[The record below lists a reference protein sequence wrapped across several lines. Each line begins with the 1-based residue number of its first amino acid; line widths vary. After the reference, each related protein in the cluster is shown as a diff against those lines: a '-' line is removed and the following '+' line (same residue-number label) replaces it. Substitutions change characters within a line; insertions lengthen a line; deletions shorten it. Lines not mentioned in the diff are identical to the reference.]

1 MSRPGPSRR
10 AVLGGVLG
18 LAGSPVFA
26 AKPGFAAAPS
36 WSEDSLQAAAARKGV
51 AYGSAVNG
59 VTLRQDP
66 AYGRA
71 LAREAG
77 ILVSENA
84 MKLTYAWRAPDSL
97 DFTYAD
103 EVAAFAEANRQRL
116 RGHTLV
122 WHEGLPVWVGERLAA
137 GEGEAFLRRWIGA
150 MAGRYRGR
158 IEAWDVV
165 NEICG
170 PQDGRPDGLR
180 RTPWLAALGPAY
192 VDLAFRIQHAV
203 APDAAG
209 VWNENDLEL
218 DADWIDQRRAMVLRT
233 LEGMRRRGVPIR
245 RLGLQGHLYAKHPLN
260 QDKLRTFL
268 REVAGLGL
276 AIEVTELDVN
286 DRTYPADLNARDRAV
301 SDLVRRFLDVVLDE
315 AAVLNVLT
323 WDITNRNTWLNANP
337 ERRRPDGLLQRALPL
352 DENLARTPLWS
363 AMRRAFA
370 DAPDHRQTRDALRGA

>member
-1 MSRPGPSRR
+1 MKRSGPTRR
-10 AVLGGVLG
+10 TVVGGGLGI
-18 LAGSPVFA
+18 AGCSALVA
-26 AKPGFAAAPS
+26 TPGFAAAPS
-36 WSEDSLQAAAARKGV
+36 WSADGLQAAAARKGV

-59 VTLRQDP
+59 TTLRQDP
-66 AYGRA
+66 SYGRA

-84 MKLTYAWRAPDSL
+84 MKLTYAWRTPDNL

-103 EVAAFAEANRQRL
+103 AVAAFAEGNRQRL

-122 WHEGLPVWVGERLAA
+122 WHEGLPAWVGERLAA

-170 PQDGRPDGLR
+170 PQNGRPDGLR
-180 RTPWLAALGPAY
+180 RTPWLVALGPAY

-203 APDAAG
+203 APEAAG

-218 DADWIDQRRAMVLRT
+218 DADWIDQRRSMVLRT

-260 QDKLRTFL
+260 AEKLRRFL

-276 AIEVTELDVN
+276 AIEITEFDIN
-286 DRTYPADLNARDRAV
+286 DRTYPADLEARDRAV
-301 SDLVRRFLDVVLDE
+301 SDLARRFLDVVLDE
-315 AAVLNVLT
+315 PAVLNVLT
-323 WDITNRNTWLNANP
+323 WDITNRNTWLNVNP
-337 ERRRPDGLLQRALPL
+337 ERRRADGLLQRALPL
-352 DENLARTPLWS
+352 DEHLARTPLWT
-363 AMRRAFA
+363 AMHRAFV
-370 DAPDHRQTRDALRGA
+370 DAPDHRRARDALRHA

>member
-1 MSRPGPSRR
+1 MIPPGPTRR
-10 AVLGGVLG
+10 ALVGGAFC
-18 LAGSPVFA
+18 LAASPA
-26 AKPGFAAAPS
+26 SAAAPS
-36 WSEDSLQAAAARKGV
+36 WAADSLQAAAARTGV

-66 AYGRA
+66 AYGRV

-84 MKLTYAWRAPDSL
+84 MKLTYAWRAPGSL

-103 EVAAFAEANRQRL
+103 EVVAFAEGNRQRM

-122 WHEGLPVWVGERLAA
+122 WHEGLPAWVAARLAA

-170 PQDGRPDGLR
+170 PQDGRADGLR
-180 RTPWLAALGPAY
+180 RTPWLEVLGPGY
-192 VDLAFRIQHAV
+192 VDLAFRIQQAV
-203 APDAAG
+203 APGAAG

-245 RLGLQGHLYAKHPLN
+245 RLGLQGHLYARHPLN
-260 QDKLRTFL
+260 QDKLRRFL
-268 REVAGLGL
+268 KEVAGLGL
-276 AIEVTELDVN
+276 AIEVTEFDVN
-286 DRTYPADLNARDRAV
+286 DRTYPAELGARDRAV
-301 SDLVRRFLDVVLDE
+301 SDLARRFLDVVLDE

-323 WDITNRNTWLNANP
+323 WDITNRNTWLNTNP
-337 ERRRPDGLLQRALPL
+337 ERRRADGLTQRALPL
-352 DENLARTPLWS
+352 DERLARTPLWS
-363 AMRRAFA
+363 AMHRAFSA
-370 DAPDHRQTRDALRGA
+370 APDHSKARAALRGA

>member
-1 MSRPGPSRR
+1 M
-10 AVLGGVLG
+10 LGGALASGGALILG
-18 LAGSPVFA
+18 ERCAS
-26 AKPGFAAAPS
+26 AAAPS
-36 WSEDSLQAAAARKGV
+36 WSADSLNAAAARTGL
-51 AYGSAVNG
+51 AYGAAVNG

-84 MKLTYAWRAPDSL
+84 MKLTYAWRTPENL
-97 DFTYAD
+97 DLSYAD
-103 EVAAFAEANRQRL
+103 EVAAFARANRQRL

-122 WHEGLPVWVGERLAA
+122 WHEGLPAWVEARLRA
-137 GEGEAFLRRWIGA
+137 GEGEAFLRRWIDA
-150 MAGRYRGR
+150 MAGRYRGG

-170 PQDGRPDGLR
+170 PQDGRADGLR
-180 RTPWLAALGPAY
+180 RTPWLDALGPGY
-192 VDLAFRIQHAV
+192 VDLAFHLQHAV

-260 QDKLRTFL
+260 QDKLRRFL
-268 REVAGLGL
+268 AEVAGLGL
-276 AIEVTELDVN
+276 AIEVTEFDIN
-286 DRTYPADLNARDRAV
+286 DRTYPADLPARDRAV
-301 SDLVRRFLDVVLDE
+301 SDLARRFLDVVLDE

-323 WDITNRNTWLNANP
+323 WDITNRNTWLNTNP
-337 ERRRPDGLLQRALPL
+337 ERRRADGLMQRALPL
-352 DENLARTPLWS
+352 DEAFARTPLWS
-363 AMRRAFA
+363 AMHRAFSN
-370 DAPDHRQTRDALRGA
+370 APDHRKARDALRGA

>member
-1 MSRPGPSRR
+1 MKPPGPTRR
-10 AVLGGVLG
+10 ALVGGAFC
-18 LAGSPVFA
+18 LAAGPAS
-26 AKPGFAAAPS
+26 AAAAS
-36 WSEDSLQAAAARKGV
+36 WSADSLQAAAARTGV

-59 VTLRQDP
+59 TTLRQDP
-66 AYGRA
+66 AYGQA

-97 DFTYAD
+97 DFTHAD
-103 EVAAFAEANRQRL
+103 EVVAFADGNRQRM

-122 WHEGLPVWVGERLAA
+122 WHEGLPAWVAARLAA

-170 PQDGRPDGLR
+170 PQDGRADGLR
-180 RTPWLAALGPAY
+180 RTPWLEALGPGY

-203 APDAAG
+203 APGAAG

-218 DADWIDQRRAMVLRT
+218 DADWIDARRAMVLRT

-260 QDKLRTFL
+260 QDKLRRFL
-268 REVAGLGL
+268 KEVAGLGL
-276 AIEVTELDVN
+276 AIEVTEFDVN
-286 DRTYPADLNARDRAV
+286 DRTYPAELGARDRAV
-301 SDLVRRFLDVVLDE
+301 SDLARRFLDVVLDE

-323 WDITNRNTWLNANP
+323 WDITNRNTWLNTNP
-337 ERRRPDGLLQRALPL
+337 ERRRADGLTQRALPL
-352 DENLARTPLWS
+352 DERLARTPLWS
-363 AMRRAFA
+363 AMHRAFSE
-370 DAPDHRQTRDALRGA
+370 APDHRRAREALRGA

>member
-1 MSRPGPSRR
+1 MRPGPSRR
-10 AVLGGVLG
+10 AMLGGALC
-18 LAGSPVFA
+18 LAGDHGLGA
-26 AKPGFAAAPS
+26 APGFAAAPS
-36 WSEDSLQAAAARKGV
+36 WSADSLQAAAARKGV

-59 VTLRQDP
+59 VTLRHDP

-77 ILVSENA
+77 LLVSENA

-103 EVAAFAEANRQRL
+103 EVVAFAEGNRQRL

-122 WHEGLPVWVGERLAA
+122 WHEGLPAWIEARLAA

-150 MAGRYRGR
+150 MAGRYRDR

-180 RTPWLAALGPAY
+180 RTTPWLAGLGPGY

-218 DADWIDQRRAMVLRT
+218 DADWIDQRRTMVLRT

-260 QDKLRTFL
+260 QDKLRRFL
-268 REVAGLGL
+268 TEVAALGL

-286 DRTYPADLNARDRAV
+286 DRTYPADLGARDRAV
-301 SDLVRRFLDVVLDE
+301 SDLARRFLDVVLDE
-315 AAVLNVLT
+315 PAVLNVLT
-323 WDITNRNTWLNANP
+323 WDITNRNTWLNTNP
-337 ERRRPDGLLQRALPL
+337 ERRRADGLVQRALPL
-352 DENLARTPLWS
+352 DEHLARTPLWS
-363 AMRRAFA
+363 AMHRAFV
-370 DAPDHRQTRDALRGA
+370 DAPDHRKARDALRAA